1 MLYWVVKSSRMY
13 GLHKLDLIFFFFD
26 EDINVGGWKRD
37 TGSMRSL
44 KGEYNQNLLHGI
56 RKKLIK

>member
-13 GLHKLDLIFFFFD
+13 GQHKLDLIILD
-26 EDINVGGWKRD
+26 EGINFGGWKRD
-37 TGSMRSL
+37 SGSMRSL